1 MNKKKGTTMDLSQF
15 VVFVDNSTAGKQEVD
30 GANEAVGGTNE
41 AVGRANEAVGGAN
54 EAVGRANEAV
64 GGANEAVGGAN
75 EVVGG
80 ANEANG
86 SHVPEKAEEEDEQ
99 GVEEEASNQGSS
111 CLPGS
116 ADGSTRSGSPVPIEA
131 CAEETCNEK
140 SQAQEELC
148 EQVRIMELSNSST
161 KEQDGSNAAAA
172 IPTEVEDST
181 SEGEGQQRAKKI
193 PQPLAVPSARPA
205 EGELESCLQQFI
217 SKELLTGK
225 DMYACDQCTVGKKR
239 QKRRAAQKE
248 RSVNESG
255 EPKGKS
261 DTELGTKRLGNGNL
275 KQQSTDHSGRWVC
288 LHVKIHIFPGK
299 MQVIFCRM
307 VMY

>member
-1 MNKKKGTTMDLSQF
+1 MNLSQF
-15 VVFVDNSTAGKQEVD
+15 AAFVDNSTAGKQEV
-30 GANEAVGGTNE
+30 
-41 AVGRANEAVGGAN
+41 GGAN
-54 EAVGRANEAV
+54 EEVGRANEAV

-75 EVVGG
+75 E
-80 ANEANG
+80 ANG
-86 SHVPEKAEEEDEQ
+86 SHFPEKVEEEDEQ

-116 ADGSTRSGSPVPIEA
+116 ADGSTRSGPAVPTEV
-131 CAEETCNEK
+131 CAEETCHEK

-161 KEQDGSNAAAA
+161 EEQDESNAAAA

-181 SEGEGQQRAKKI
+181 SEGEGQQPAEEI
-193 PQPLAVPSARPA
+193 PQPLAVPSASPA
-205 EGELESCLQQFI
+205 EGELEFCLQQFI

-225 DMYACDQCTVGKKR
+225 DMYACDQCTVKR

-261 DTELGTKRLGNGNL
+261 DTELGTERLGNGNV

-288 LHVKIHIFPGK
+288 LHVKKHIFPGK
-299 MQVIFCRM
+299 ME
-307 VMY
+307 